1 MKKPSAPAKG
11 LVAAA
16 AALGLVTGC
25 TPGGDTSDEAV
36 TELNLPAVEAP
47 WLEGYKKV
55 IADYESEKGIKI
67 NLTSFPFDGLLTQE
81 ANAAQS
87 GSNAFDLFLINEQWV
102 GQFYDNEWVQP
113 LTDVNSDFEWDENL
127 IEFAGIGRWD
137 ADARS
142 TTPDGTPYSLP
153 INGNIHEFM
162 YRTDLYQQL
171 GLNVPTTWDD
181 VVANGN
187 AAKAAGAVGNGFV
200 VRGKTPSYDFSA
212 LLYSYG
218 GKWFEDETGGN
229 WKPAVDS
236 SEFRQALTK
245 FKELADIG
253 PAAPQTIAQAEAI
266 SLMQSGDV
274 LQTALVTAN
283 AVPLENP
290 AASRVAG
297 KIGYAKL
304 PGGTPVSGTWTM
316 GVPTGL
322 PDNRSAAAYDFLTW
336 LTSKDTMQKWEGY
349 GGVTTRADVTSQR
362 PELQVLIDS
371 EEDIRGGLRYPF
383 TPALLDVTDPAIGEY
398 LAGTRNLED
407 SISVMQDRLTE
418 VVEKAGFLK

>member
-1 MKKPSAPAKG
+1 MKKPTLRAKG
-11 LVAAA
+11 LIAAT
-16 AALGLVTGC
+16 AALALVSGC
-25 TPGGDTSDEAV
+25 TPGGAPEGEQV

-47 WLEGYKKV
+47 WLDGYRK
-55 IADYESEKGIKI
+55 IAADYEQEKGVKV
-67 NLTSFPFDGLLTQE
+67 NLTAFPFDGLLTQE

-113 LTDVNSDFEWDENL
+113 LKDVNSDFEWDENL
-127 IEFAGIGRWD
+127 IEFDGIGRWD
-137 ADARS
+137 ANGR
-142 TTPDGTPYSLP
+142 TTDVGGEPYSLP

-171 GLNVPTTWDD
+171 GLTVPTNWDE
-181 VVANGN
+181 VVSNGN
-187 AAKAAGAVGNGFV
+187 AAKAAGAVGNGYV

-212 LLYSYG
+212 ILYSYD
-218 GKWFEDETGGN
+218 GKWFQDEAGGDWN
-229 WKPAVDS
+229 PAIDS
-236 SEFRQALTK
+236 SEFRTALMK

-274 LQTALVTAN
+274 LQTSLVTAN
-283 AVPLENP
+283 AVPIENP

-316 GVPTGL
+316 GVPVGL
-322 PDNRSAAAYDFLTW
+322 PENRSAAAYDFLTW
-336 LTSKDTMQKWEGY
+336 LTSKDTMQKWESY

-362 PELQVLIDS
+362 PELRVLIDS

-383 TPALLDVTDPAIGEY
+383 TPALLDVTDPALGEY
-398 LAGTRNLED
+398 LAGTKTLED
-407 SISVMQDRLTE
+407 TVSTMQERLAE
-418 VVEKAGFLK
+418 VVRKAGFLK